1 MKERTTTEPKTKQE
15 SDYKIDED
23 AAMECWLVSSRD
35 IDHDKGRHKKTGFQN
50 VEMQKNGEISPDSH
64 KSKKWTKRFLEL
76 KKKVP

>member
-35 IDHDKGRHKKTGFQN
+35 IDHDKGRHKKT
-50 VEMQKNGEISPDSH
+50 
-64 KSKKWTKRFLEL
+64 
-76 KKKVP
+76 